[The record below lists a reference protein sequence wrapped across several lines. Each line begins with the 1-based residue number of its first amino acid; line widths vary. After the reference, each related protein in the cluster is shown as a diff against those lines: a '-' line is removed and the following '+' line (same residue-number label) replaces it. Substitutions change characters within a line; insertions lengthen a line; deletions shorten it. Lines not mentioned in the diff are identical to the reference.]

1 MFLSSNKIPKRLY
14 TKSHMRIG
22 IDEVGRG
29 ALAGPLYVCAFGTT
43 ISDTQL
49 LKLFPNNILKDSKK
63 LNEKRRIEIFTLL
76 HTLEQGGKVVWS
88 IGKVT
93 PQAIDKEGITKG
105 THKALTSALKRISK
119 NPKDSIFLDGGLR
132 APNTYIHQ
140 QTIVKGDEKVPVI
153 ACASIVAK
161 VLRDNYMKKL
171 AKKHGEYG
179 FETHVGYGTK
189 AHIEA
194 IIAFGRT
201 KHHRELFLRKIV
213 KN

>member
-1 MFLSSNKIPKRLY
+1 
-14 TKSHMRIG
+14 MRIG

-76 HTLEQGGKVVWS
+76 HTLQKEGRVAWS

-93 PQAIDKEGITKG
+93 PQAIDKNGLTKG
-105 THKALTSALKRISK
+105 IQGAVSSAIKEVSK
-119 NPKDSIFLDGGLR
+119 NSKDFVFLDGGLK
-132 APNTYIHQ
+132 APNTYAQQ
-140 QTIVKGDEKVPVI
+140 QTIIKGDEKVVVI

-171 AKKHGEYG
+171 GKMHAGYG
-179 FETHVGYGTK
+179 FEKHVGYGTK
-189 AHIEA
+189 AHIKA
-194 IIAFGRT
+194 IVAFGTT
-201 KHHRELFLRKIV
+201 KHHRELFLRKII